1 MGGIAGL
8 LGWITI
14 WGYII
19 ALLNYFMKYVNRT
32 YISKLSND
40 RKQYKDLYRFVMRY
54 IVKYHKIAGIV
65 ASIAVI
71 GHLYLMYSFRG
82 LSISGLV
89 AAAVMLAV
97 FILGVYGIFINRNM
111 RGSWVKIHRI
121 LAFTLIVLIGFHVM
135 FSRILLI
142 RK

>member
-54 IVKYHKIAGIV
+54 IVKYHKIAEIV